1 MKMLTTTYRF
11 LMPRYLTVCAF
22 TRVTMQKS
30 ISNGNRGAGGLL
42 FLPYLL
48 GERAPLWNANARG
61 VFFGININHERKHF
75 VRATIEGILFEMY
88 SIGKMLEEHRD
99 ITSISVNG
107 SFATLPLCAQILADV
122 FNRPVSISQ
131 NANSVSFG
139 AFLLSATALGIYKTL
154 DDAAKSVVLP
164 DACKPDENNHNIY
177 MKRFPLFEKLSMKL
191 FDEFE
196 QWADIEEELSR

>member
-1 MKMLTTTYRF
+1 MDELIAEAGKV
-11 LMPRYLTVCAF
+11 PP
-22 TRVTMQKS
+22 
-30 ISNGNRGAGGLL
+30 GAGGLL

-48 GERAPLWNANARG
+48 GERAPLWNPNARG

-75 VRATIEGILFEMY
+75 VRATIEGILFEIY

-99 ITSISVNG
+99 IRSISVNG
-107 SFATLPLCAQILADV
+107 SFATLPLCTQILADV
-122 FNRPVSISQ
+122 FNRPVSISR

-139 AFLLSATALGIYKTL
+139 AFLLSATELGIYKTL

-164 DACKPDENNHNIY
+164 DAFKPDENNHGIY
-177 MKRFPLFEKLSMKL
+177 MKRFSLFEKLSMKL

-196 QWADIEEELSR
+196 ELADLQPELSL